1 MAIRLQLRVSKAQAR
16 IKNTREPP
24 LRQLSRNLRFH
35 SRWTYYREHAQE
47 SLQAERES
55 QLLCYNCHNEGKV
68 LVRDDHARSQKRKL
82 MCADCEKPFDF
93 DPSGHINEAMRKYHF
108 STKRT
113 PVFCY
118 ACQEQR
124 STYTCTRCGQTR
136 PRKDFQTRNFNR
148 ENEKEQLQ
156 CLECKDKKRES
167 VHRQRL

>member
-1 MAIRLQLRVSKAQAR
+1 MTKAKNEKSKTQ
-16 IKNTREPP
+16 E
-24 LRQLSRNLRFH
+24 NLH
-35 SRWTYYREHAQE
+35 CDNCQE
-47 SLQAERES
+47 IFVFIPRES

-113 PVFCY
+113 PIFCY

-136 PRKDFQTRNFNR
+136 PCKGMIPGRQT
-148 ENEKEQLQ
+148 
-156 CLECKDKKRES
+156 KRES
-167 VHRQRL
+167 VHRRRL